1 MNDSHRK
8 SLIIESI
15 EFGRQEPKIEISER
29 TQLEIKYDPVSCAQG
44 GSRAKKKK
52 FHSLTR
58 EK

>member
-8 SLIIESI
+8 SLITESI

-44 GSRAKKKK
+44 GSRAKKKN
-52 FHSLTR
+52 SIR
-58 EK
+58 